1 MMPMTV
7 LGWTVKL
14 VTLRLAPVCSSA
26 IAIHIVALPPRE
38 LPEQE
43 EQGNEGC
50 HRDHQRPG
58 EQRAEDLV
66 VVLEVHVER
75 DDDRELQRRHDEQYR
90 HERRRG
96 DEGRDVVRPDLDDR
110 DDGEDQ
116 GHPLVLLP
124 RRMLVHFAHGVN
136 VDLRVRVRELI
147 VMVGHDRQLSDEVN
161 ESEDR
166 DPDDV
171 DEVPVAVSYTHL
183 TLPTSDLV

>member
-7 LGWTVKL
+7 LGWTAKL

-26 IAIHIVALPPRE
+26 IAVHIGALPPRE

-75 DDDRELQRRHDEQYR
+75 DDDRELQRRHDEQYP
-90 HERRRG
+90 HAQRRG
-96 DEGRDVVRPDLDDR
+96 DASRAG
-110 DDGEDQ
+110 G
-116 GHPLVLLP
+116 
-124 RRMLVHFAHGVN
+124 
-136 VDLRVRVRELI
+136 
-147 VMVGHDRQLSDEVN
+147 
-161 ESEDR
+161 
-166 DPDDV
+166 
-171 DEVPVAVSYTHL
+171 
-183 TLPTSDLV
+183 